1 MDYFVQINFKKLHPI
16 KEVFNRKNLLISP
29 C

>member
-1 MDYFVQINFKKLHPI
+1 MDYFVQINFKKLHRI
-16 KEVFNRKNLLISP
+16 KEVFNRKKLLINP